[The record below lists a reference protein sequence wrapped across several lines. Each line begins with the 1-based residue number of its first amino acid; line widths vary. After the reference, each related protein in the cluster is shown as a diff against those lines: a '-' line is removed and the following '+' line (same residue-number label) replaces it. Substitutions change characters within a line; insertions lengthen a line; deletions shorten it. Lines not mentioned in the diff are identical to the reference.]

1 MTTKDNGRLIIISA
15 PSGTGKS
22 TIINAIIDDERLKL
36 AFSISATT
44 REPREGEVD
53 GKDYYFMS
61 LEQFTTAIANDEFA
75 EYQEVYAGRYYGT
88 LKREIARITG
98 MGCNVVLD
106 IDVLGGINV
115 KKMYGDEALSLFI
128 LPPSLDVLRQR
139 LVNRGTDSIEEIEKR
154 LAKAE
159 FEICQGQVFDRLIVN
174 DDLAIAVNEVRQAIA
189 DFVGAE

>member
-1 MTTKDNGRLIIISA
+1 MTTEQGKLIIISA

-22 TIINAIIDDERLKL
+22 TIINAIIDDESLRLS
-36 AFSISATT
+36 FSTSATT
-44 REPREGEVD
+44 RQPREGEVD

-61 LEQFTTAIANDEFA
+61 VEQFKAAIANDEFA

-98 MGCNVVLD
+98 QGRNVMLD

-115 KKMYGDEALSLFI
+115 KRMYGETALSLFI
-128 LPPSLDVLRQR
+128 LPPSLEVLRQR
-139 LVNRGTDSIEEIEKR
+139 LTDRGTDSAEEIEKR

-159 FEICQGQVFDRLIVN
+159 FEIGQGRVFDRQIVN
-174 DDLAIAVNEVRQAIA
+174 DDLATAVSEVRQTIA
-189 DFVGAE
+189 RFVGAG